1 MNNQLSAVV
10 VDETTISIDGR
21 TLVGMDEVADAL
33 ASALQNDPNFILL
46 IESRP
51 TEHYKGIG
59 TVIYASQ
66 RAGVPVENLRWTTD
80 DGDVMS
86 FGELKDRDSM
96 SPT

>member
-1 MNNQLSAVV
+1 MNNQISAVV
-10 VDETTISIDGR
+10 VDEMTILIGGR

-51 TEHYKGIG
+51 TEYYKGIG

-66 RAGVPVENLRWTTD
+66 RVGVPVENIRWTTD
-80 DGDVMS
+80 DGDVVS
-86 FGELKDRDSM
+86 FGELKDRNSS

>member
-1 MNNQLSAVV
+1 MPTQISAIV
-10 VDETTISIDGR
+10 VDDTSILIGGR
-21 TLVGMDEVADAL
+21 SLVGMDEVADAL
-33 ASALQNDPNFILL
+33 TSALQDDPNFVLL

-66 RAGVPVENLRWTTD
+66 RAGVPVENIRWTTD
-80 DGDVMS
+80 DGRVVS
-86 FGELKDRDSM
+86 FGELQNGDAS